1 MKKIEEF
8 TLLLPL
14 RLLVDDIERHAS
26 NSHECSFIEHLV
38 NDIAHY
44 RFGYG
49 WGGPKSNA
57 KKSWTESTVAAVCS
71 SVDSGVAAVKF
82 TYGALDGS
90 QQPLYKTSYKTFIKD
105 LVLAATPSLSEF
117 VEDGSNFKVYSTIY
131 EAKIMSILETT
142 KDVFELTRAGRNARD
157 WLIGAD
163 GWSLYDT
170 AIVWCAMDIKTLR
183 KNLARV

>member
-14 RLLVDDIERHAS
+14 RLLVDDIERHVS

-49 WGGPKSNA
+49 FGGPKSNA
-57 KKSWTESTVAAVCS
+57 KKSWIESTVAAVCS

-82 TYGALDGS
+82 TYGAIDDS
-90 QQPLYKTSYKTFIKD
+90 QQLLYKTSYKTFIKD

-117 VEDGSNFKVYSTIY
+117 AEDGSNFKVYSTIY

-142 KDVFELTRAGRNARD
+142 KDVFELTKAGRNARD

-170 AIVWCAMDIKTLR
+170 AIVWCAMDFRTLR
-183 KNLARV
+183 KNLTRV